1 MRAYTYLSEGKF
13 ALTEKPVPSL
23 VKDTDAIV
31 KITLTSICTSD
42 LHIRHGFV
50 PRALPGIT
58 VGHEAVG
65 VVESV
70 GGKVRSLRPGDRV
83 SVNVETFC
91 GECFFCKRGY
101 VNNCTLPDG
110 GWALGCRIDGM
121 QAEYVRVPYADN
133 ALTPIPENV
142 SDKQALLAGDIL
154 ATGYWAAKISDIE
167 EGADVLVI
175 GAGPT
180 GICCAI
186 SALLKKPN
194 RVFICDIDD
203 VRLDFVKK
211 HYPSLIPVRSSE
223 TAERI
228 AAECPRGGADSVI
241 EAAGTADT
249 FRLAWECA
257 RPTATVAIVAMYD
270 SPQILPLPDMY
281 GKNLTFKTGGVDGHD
296 AAEILALISRGELDS
311 SPLVTHTFPLS
322 RADEAYE
329 LFSSR
334 ADGVMKVALDPSA

>member
-1 MRAYTYLSEGKF
+1 MLACVYSRKDKF
-13 ALTEKPVPSL
+13 LLTRRPRPS
-23 VKDTDAIV
+23 VVEDGDAV
-31 KITLTSICTSD
+31 VRITLTSICTSD
-42 LHIRHGFV
+42 LHIMHGSV
-50 PRALPGIT
+50 PRAVPGIV

-65 VVESV
+65 VVEEV
-70 GGKVRSLRPGDRV
+70 GSAVRGVRPGDRV
-83 SVNVETFC
+83 AIGVETFC
-91 GECFFCKRGY
+91 GECFFCRRGS
-101 VNNCTLPDG
+101 VNNCTLTDG
-110 GWALGCRIDGM
+110 GWALGCRIDGL
-121 QAEYVRVPYADN
+121 QAGYARIPHADTG
-133 ALTPIPENV
+133 LTRIPDGV
-142 SDKQALLAGDIL
+142 DDKAALLTGDIL
-154 ATGYWAAKISDIE
+154 ATGMWAADIADIE
-167 EGADVLVI
+167 TGSTVLVI

-180 GICCAI
+180 GCCAVACA
-186 SALLKKPN
+186 ALHSP
-194 RVFICDIDD
+194 RHIIVTDIDPA
-203 VRLDFVKK
+203 RLRFFKTHFPGV
-211 HYPSLIPVRSSE
+211 
-223 TAERI
+223 TAVTPEELPATI
-228 AAECPRGGADSVI
+228 AALCSHGGADSVI

-257 RPTATVAIVAMYD
+257 RPNATVAIVAMYD